1 MINPLISIVAPVYNN
16 EAYLPAFI
24 ESVLSQVYSNWE
36 LILVD
41 DCSKDRSGAIC
52 EEYSHKDKRISVIHL
67 LTNGGISRA
76 RNTGIIRSEGE
87 WIMLLDSDD
96 TLLPGSII
104 SLVECISDDI
114 DLVSA
119 SYLRYFE
126 GVLQKEN
133 KDSISGTFSV
143 RDYTELIGVF
153 PQSRNLERYVWN
165 KLFKLSVIKDNQI
178 HFNEELRLFED
189 VFFIYQYLECCHKSI
204 CCTAAPVYSYFRRA
218 GGTAMLSRNHYND
231 RTLSWLLAY
240 TYIYAIINRM
250 DVSWATRNRIREE
263 LFNIYD
269 HITDLIRK
277 EERGKEEEKKAR
289 ALLHSCLH
297 PHDFFIHIC
306 HYYIKEVS
314 HKSKSLARKLRNSV
328 GK

>member
-16 EAYLPAFI
+16 EAYLRAFI
-24 ESVLSQVYSNWE
+24 ESVISQSYSNWE
-36 LILVD
+36 MVLVD

-52 EEYSHKDKRISVIHL
+52 DEYSHKDKRISVIHH
-67 LTNGGISRA
+67 LTNGGICKA
-76 RNTGIIRSEGE
+76 RNIGIIHSKGE

-96 TLLPGSII
+96 ALLPGSII
-104 SLVECISDDI
+104 SLIECISDDI

-119 SYLRYFE
+119 SYLRYVE

-133 KDSISGTFSV
+133 KDSISGTFSI

-165 KLFKLSVIKDNQI
+165 KLFRASIINDNSI
-178 HFNEELRLFED
+178 LFSEDLRLFED
-189 VFFIYQYLECCHKSI
+189 VCFIYQYLECCHKSI
-204 CCTAAPVYSYFRRA
+204 CCTATPIYSYFRRL
-218 GGTAMLSRNHYND
+218 GGTAVSSRSHYND

-240 TYIYAIINRM
+240 TQIFAIINRM
-250 DVSWATRNRIREE
+250 DVSWATKNRIREE
-263 LFNIYD
+263 IFYIYD
-269 HITDLIRK
+269 HVTDLIRK

-289 ALLHSCLH
+289 ALLHSCFH
-297 PHDFFIHIC
+297 PHDFVIHTC
-306 HYYIKEVS
+306 QYYLKEVS
-314 HKSKSLARKLRNSV
+314 HKSKSLARKLRYSV